1 MLLAGVIRK
10 WRGRWHEAA
19 LVVGIAVGYTLY
31 LFASQY
37 QNLYYDAEL
46 YWKLG
51 HRFYQDGH
59 FSLLAYDDSLRG
71 YAYPLLNFVSLAVR
85 KALHLP
91 AVVVVKVL
99 NAAMAGLLFGLVGP
113 RVWQAATGAGQPP
126 AIARRLVWA
135 GLVFIFWR
143 DYFNFS
149 LSDFPALL
157 ALAVALWQVQR
168 RRVSGVAL
176 AGMALALALNIRPI
190 YLVAVPPVLALA
202 LLGHTRS
209 EWLRRLAVLALGAG
223 LVLTPQWLIN
233 RRHFGANTPL
243 VLSRSKELLIHNLYL
258 KQLKWGLLY
267 RKYETSVGR
276 ELPTGQILFLDE
288 QGRAV
293 LQAEQ
298 VDQFESASQYL
309 RTVAHYPGVLAR
321 TYAWHLFSG
330 LDISHPTPYL
340 RRWAPAPWLA
350 ALNYSL
356 WFWAALVVIGGGW
369 PTRRQALM
377 LAALL
382 LSCLAVLPLA
392 MEVRFLLP
400 LHLLLLALVAFGA
413 VPGWAMAS
421 RARLIIVGVS
431 YVVFLPT
438 CFHLSARVLRTIE
451 PRFEAYLLPAS
462 GIVGSTQ
469 SASDIQGKVKAQ

>member
-19 LVVGIAVGYTLY
+19 LVVGIAAGYTLY

-157 ALAVALWQVQR
+157 ALAVALWLVQR
-168 RRVSGVAL
+168 PRLEAALL
-176 AGMALALALNIRPI
+176 AGGALALALNIRPI
-190 YLVAVPPVLALA
+190 YLASVLPVLGLFGLSSRARPAVGPRALALA
-202 LLGHTRS
+202 LGAAL
-209 EWLRRLAVLALGAG
+209 VLA
-223 LVLTPQWLIN
+223 PQFFIN
-233 RRHFGANTPL
+233 QRHFQVASPL
-243 VLSRSKELLIHNLYL
+243 VLSQSKALGIHSLYL
-258 KQLKWGLLY
+258 QKLKWGLLHE
-267 RKYETSVGR
+267 KYESSVGH
-276 ELPTGQILFLDE
+276 ELPTGQLLFLDAA
-288 QGRAV
+288 GAAV
-293 LQAEQ
+293 LRAEGLT
-298 VDQFESASQYL
+298 EISSPGQYFGL
-309 RTVAHYPGVLAR
+309 LAR
-321 TYAWHLFSG
+321 HPLTLAGIYARHLFAG

-340 RRWAPAPWLA
+340 KRWAPSRALQL
-350 ALNYSL
+350 LNYAL
-356 WFWAALVVIGGGW
+356 WFRAVLVALRRRPTAREALV
-369 PTRRQALM
+369 

-382 LSCLAVLPLA
+382 LPCLAVVPMS

-400 LHLLLLALVAFGA
+400 LHLLLLSLVAFGQW
-413 VPGWAMAS
+413 PEWAWRGRRKLALLLVFGLHL
-421 RARLIIVGVS
+421 AGCVG
-431 YVVFLPT
+431 
-438 CFHLSARVLRTIE
+438 LSHRIRQDVE
-451 PRFEAYLLPAS
+451 PRFRSYLLAN
-462 GIVGSTQ
+462 
-469 SASDIQGKVKAQ
+469 AK